1 MVQIELRR
9 ERGGTMLRL
18 VHRGLDDPMADAHAV
33 GWSNYLARV
42 RALSEGHDPGRD
54 PLAGER
60 VPSAEDLRRA

>member
-1 MVQIELRR
+1 
-9 ERGGTMLRL
+9 MLRL